1 MEVLR
6 KGYPDLPYE
15 EQCHGADFRE
25 NADKIAEL
33 IAKETLKTINSK
45 ERTTILMPW
54 RAGLIFGM
62 PYKNNGVTDFAHISA
77 KRNEETLETMVD
89 YEKYPSLNEETSLI
103 ITDPMLATGNTI
115 VDSIDRMIERG
126 VKPENITINGII
138 AAPEGINKIKE
149 AHPEVKIIV
158 GIVDEKLDE
167 RGYIVPGLG
176 DFGDKY
182 FDGLGE
188 EYVEELEENGLIDKE
203 AANKLLARI
212 NRQKI

>member
-1 MEVLR
+1 
-6 KGYPDLPYE
+6 
-15 EQCHGADFRE
+15 
-25 NADKIAEL
+25 
-33 IAKETLKTINSK
+33 
-45 ERTTILMPW
+45 
-54 RAGLIFGM
+54 M
-62 PYKNNGVTDFAHISA
+62 PYKNNGVADFAHISA

-182 FDGLGE
+182 FDGLGV